1 MSKFPSFLR
10 LNNIPLY
17 LYTTFCLPVNPLMN
31 IWVISTLLQL
41 WITLLWTLLYKY
53 LFKSL
58 MSKHPEVELLD
69 PPIIFW
75 GTTVLLFTLSTLLFI
90 LPLAMSQGSS
100 FCLFFPTL
108 IIFWIFNFYFFIVA
122 ILMGKKWYLIVVLIC
137 ISLMIIP
144 DIFYCVY
151 WL

>member
-1 MSKFPSFLR
+1 
-10 LNNIPLY
+10 
-17 LYTTFCLPVNPLMN
+17 
-31 IWVISTLLQL
+31 
-41 WITLLWTLLYKY
+41 
-53 LFKSL
+53 
-58 MSKHPEVELLD
+58 
-69 PPIIFW
+69 
-75 GTTVLLFTLSTLLFI
+75 
-90 LPLAMSQGSS
+90 MSQGSN

-108 IIFWIFNFYFFIVA
+108 IIVWIFNFYFFIVA